1 MPLRRIRASKQ
12 EAEEALETNLSAE
25 GIHLAEGRTMLN
37 RHAATASALIVVRGA
52 LRVGVRDDDAE
63 LGEGDGV
70 LMEAATT
77 YSLQASEES
86 VAVVFALS
94 GEGEGAAE

>member
-1 MPLRRIRASKQ
+1 
-12 EAEEALETNLSAE
+12 
-25 GIHLAEGRTMLN
+25 MLN
-37 RHAATASALIVVRGA
+37 RHAATASALIVIRGA
-52 LRVGVRDDDAE
+52 LRVGVSDDDAE

-70 LMEAATT
+70 LLEAATT

-94 GEGEGAAE
+94 GAGENVEEAEGE